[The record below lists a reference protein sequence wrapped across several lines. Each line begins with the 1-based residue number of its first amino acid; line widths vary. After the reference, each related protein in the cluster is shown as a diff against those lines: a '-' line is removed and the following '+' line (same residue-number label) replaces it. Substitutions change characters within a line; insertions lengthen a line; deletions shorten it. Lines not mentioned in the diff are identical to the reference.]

1 MQEAETPRVVSGK
14 IGPEESSLDVNLRPR
29 RLGDFIGQQK
39 VKDNLD
45 IGIRAA
51 QKRGEAIDLS
61 LIHI

>member
-1 MQEAETPRVVSGK
+1 
-14 IGPEESSLDVNLRPR
+14 LRPR

-51 QKRGEAIDLS
+51 QKRGEAID
-61 LIHI
+61 HILLYGPPGLGNDFAKVS